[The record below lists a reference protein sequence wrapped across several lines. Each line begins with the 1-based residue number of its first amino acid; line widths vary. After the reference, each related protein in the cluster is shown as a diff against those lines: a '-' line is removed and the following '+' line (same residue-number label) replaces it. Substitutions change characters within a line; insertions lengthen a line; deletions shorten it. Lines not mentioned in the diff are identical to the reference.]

1 MATRR
6 VEIFLPEH
14 EFPRLE
20 EIVGR
25 HCRRF
30 WREDVPGGQ
39 EKLTCLVQQRYTER
53 LLSDLE
59 AAFGSL
65 PSLAIVV
72 SPVEATIP
80 SIAETPE
87 TELPHHQP
95 TRHRTALERWFT
107 RDRLSTDELYGD
119 IEESLR
125 LRPTFVATVMLSA
138 LIAGLGMRSGQTA
151 VVIGAMVIAP
161 LLGPTMGLAMA
172 ATLGDGNLG
181 GRAARTLAVGT
192 ILGLVAGMLVGWT
205 VEIDP
210 AVSELRSRTLV
221 QPADIALA
229 LACGAAGVLAFSRG
243 TSLSLVGVMI
253 AVALVPP
260 LAASGIFL
268 ASGYPL
274 LALGAG
280 YLFLTNL
287 ICVNV
292 AGIAT
297 FLLQGLPPGN
307 WRITSGIF
315 LLWIFLLALLASAL
329 FGTFGLGFLRW
340 P

>member
-25 HCRRF
+25 HCRKF
-30 WREDVPGGQ
+30 WREDIPGEN

-53 LLSDLE
+53 FLSDVE
-59 AAFGSL
+59 TAFADY

-80 SIAETPE
+80 SISETAE
-87 TELPHHQP
+87 TELPGHLPARQ
-95 TRHRTALERWFT
+95 RTALERWFT

-119 IEESLR
+119 IEEALR
-125 LRPTFVATVMLSA
+125 LRPSYVATVLLSA

-172 ATLGDGNLG
+172 ATLGDGRLG
-181 GRAARTLAVGT
+181 RRAAASLVIGT
-192 ILGLVAGMLVGWT
+192 FLGLLAGMLVGWT
-205 VEIDP
+205 VGIDP
-210 AVSELRSRTLV
+210 TVSELRNRTLV

-229 LACGAAGVLAFSRG
+229 LACGAAGVLAFSKG

-260 LAASGIFL
+260 LAACGMYM
-268 ASGYPL
+268 ATGDHL

-297 FLLQGLPPGN
+297 FLIQGLPPSN
-307 WRITSGIF
+307 WRITSGVF

-329 FGTFGLGFLRW
+329 FGTFSLGLLQ
-340 P
+340 